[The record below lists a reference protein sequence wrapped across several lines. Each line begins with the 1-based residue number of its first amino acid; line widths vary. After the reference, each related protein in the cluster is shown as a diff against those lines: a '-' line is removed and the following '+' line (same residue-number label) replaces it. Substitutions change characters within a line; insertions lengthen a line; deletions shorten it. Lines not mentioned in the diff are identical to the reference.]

1 MIVDCTCA
9 WCNGHGGGG
18 MMLFHGAWSTP
29 QILPAVTL
37 TPEDIKRIAAAVV
50 EQMAK
55 SAAFAMAAPPAC
67 LSVDGE
73 KVDDATQVDDPA
85 DEAQSIA
92 CDGDGQLSMW
102 GG

>member
-9 WCNGHGGGG
+9 WCNGRGGGG

-55 SAAFAMAAPPAC
+55 SAAFAMAAHP
-67 LSVDGE
+67 VVDDQDGE
-73 KVDDATQVDDPA
+73 V
-85 DEAQSIA
+85 
-92 CDGDGQLSMW
+92 
-102 GG
+102 